1 MTFKELGLREEVL
14 QAVESLGFENPTPVQ
29 EQAIPQLLTGNQ
41 DFIGLAQTGT
51 GKTAAFGLPM
61 ASLIDFTKNEVQAI
75 ILSPTRELGIQ
86 IGKDIEI
93 FIKHIKGAKVTTVY
107 GGAAIEPQI
116 KALKRGPQIVV
127 ATPGRMVDILNRRV
141 VSLSNVDIAV
151 LDEADEM
158 LNMGFK
164 DDLNAILEKT
174 PETKNVWLFSATM
187 PNEVR
192 RISKDY
198 MDNPFELTVGTEN
211 SGNDNIAHEYYVVD
225 ERNRYF
231 ALKRVIDF
239 NPDIYGLVF
248 CRTRRETQQVAEKLI
263 QDGYSADSLHG
274 DLSQAQRD
282 VVMKKFRTKQI
293 QILVATDVAA
303 RGIDVNDITN
313 VINYNLPDEIEVYN
327 HRSGR
332 TARAG
337 KTGISS
343 VFVTNRESNKIKQIE
358 RIIKQQFEKKMVP
371 EGEEICEKQLFNM
384 IASIKSSEVDEQA
397 ISTYLP
403 KIMEE
408 LQDLTKEELIVKL
421 VGTEFNRFLD
431 YYKNSRDINAAEK
444 GGRGGR
450 DEQDANSDR
459 IFINIGAKD
468 GFNTGAFI
476 SYLCEETGVDGK
488 VFGKI
493 DLMDSFSFFQLE
505 KKYSQEVIEKLTGKE
520 VEGRKLRVEIAG
532 PRQGGGGDRRKSG
545 DRNRS
550 GGGGNFRSDR
560 RSGGGDRRSSG
571 GDRRSGGGDRRS
583 SSSTGG
589 DRRSSGSS
597 DGRRAR
603 FKR

>member
-1 MTFKELGLREEVL
+1 MVGTVDVHTKININMTFKDLGLREEVL
-14 QAVESLGFENPTPVQ
+14 KAVESLGFETPTPIQ
-29 EQAIPQLLTGNQ
+29 QQAIPELLTGDQ

-51 GKTAAFGLPM
+51 GKTAAFSLPM
-61 ASLIDFTKNEVQAI
+61 ASLLDFDKNEVQAI
-75 ILSPTRELGIQ
+75 VLSPTRELGIQ
-86 IGKDIEI
+86 IGKDIEA
-93 FIKHIKGAKVTTVY
+93 FIKHIKGAKIATVY
-107 GGAAIEPQI
+107 GGASIEPQI

-141 VSLSNVDIAV
+141 VSLENVDIAV

-164 DDLNAILEKT
+164 EDLNAILDRT

-187 PNEVR
+187 PNDVR
-192 RISKDY
+192 KISKDY
-198 MDNPFELTVGTEN
+198 MFNPLELTVGAQN
-211 SGNDNIAHEYYVVD
+211 SGNENISHEYYVVD

-337 KTGISS
+337 KKGISS
-343 VFVTNRESNKIKQIE
+343 VFVTNRESGKIRQIE
-358 RIIKQQFEKKMVP
+358 KIIKRKFEKLMVP
-371 EGEEICEKQLFNM
+371 SGKEICEKQLFSM
-384 IASIKSSEVDEQA
+384 IEGIKSSEIDEEEIA
-397 ISTYLP
+397 AYLP
-403 KIMEE
+403 SIMEQ
-408 LQDLTKEELIVKL
+408 LQDLSKEELIVKL
-421 VGTEFNRFLD
+421 VGTEFNRFLA
-431 YYKNSRDINAAEK
+431 YYKNSRDINAAERGGK
-444 GGRGGR
+444 GGRE
-450 DEQDANSDR
+450 EQDENSDR
-459 IFINIGAKD
+459 LFINIGAKD

-476 SYLCEETGVDGK
+476 SFLCEETGVVGK
-488 VFGKI
+488 AFGKI
-493 DLMDSFSFFQLE
+493 DMMDSFSFFQLE
-505 KKYSQEVIEKLTGKE
+505 KQFSKDVIEKLSEKE
-520 VEGRKLRVEIAG
+520 VDGRKIRIELAG
-532 PRQGGGGDRRKSG
+532 PKKGGS
-545 DRNRS
+545 S
-550 GGGGNFRSDR
+550 GGRRGGSNKRGNFRGGNR
-560 RSGGGDRRSSG
+560 RSGDKRSGDRRSSG
-571 GDRRSGGGDRRS
+571 GGDRR
-583 SSSTGG
+583 
-589 DRRSSGSS
+589 
-597 DGRRAR
+597 R
-603 FKR
+603 FRK